1 MRYYLLFFYLLLCSC
16 YSEQKANRQLNK
28 AQETYPKLTAKKSAL
43 WYPCEPIK
51 AISDSSQYKAWLSE
65 IDSLNQLKIDIID
78 TLHIIDTVVKNQL
91 VANCQKIITKYRKVI
106 NLLPAIHDTIIK
118 IDNAKIFSIT
128 AERDS
133 ALRSVTEFETKYKVF
148 LKISFWLF
156 LILILT
162 IIYVVKYKLHKLN

>member
-1 MRYYLLFFYLLLCSC
+1 MKYYLLVFCLFVCSC

-28 AQETYPKLTAKKSAL
+28 AQEIYPKLTAKKSAL

-51 AISDSSQYKAWLSE
+51 AVSDSSQYKAWLNE
-65 IDSLNQLKIDIID
+65 IDSLNQLKID
-78 TLHIIDTVVKNQL
+78 TLIKFDTVVKYSL
-91 VANCQKIITKYRKVI
+91 FTDCQKIVTKYRQVI
-106 NLLPAIHDTIIK
+106 NKLPAIHDTIIK

-128 AERDS
+128 VERDS
-133 ALRSVTEFETKYKVF
+133 AIRSATEFETKYKVF

-156 LILILT
+156 LFLILT

>member
-1 MRYYLLFFYLLLCSC
+1 MKYYLLVFCLFVCSC

-28 AQETYPKLTAKKSAL
+28 AQEIYPKLTAKKSAL

-51 AISDSSQYKAWLSE
+51 AVSDSIQYKLWLNE
-65 IDSLNQLKIDIID
+65 IDSLNQLKID
-78 TLHIIDTVVKNQL
+78 TLIKFDTVVKYSL
-91 VANCQKIITKYRKVI
+91 FTDCQKIVTKYRQVI
-106 NLLPAIHDTIIK
+106 NKLPAIHDTIIK

-128 AERDS
+128 AERDTAIRS
-133 ALRSVTEFETKYKVF
+133 ATEFETKYKVF

-156 LILILT
+156 LFLILT